1 MGFSC
6 QEGVSKMT
14 MDHNG
19 LLAAL
24 RKAVSELV
32 AHEDRVAV
40 AYSGGLDS
48 SIIAALAS
56 EKTNVTCYTC
66 AVEGSFDSR
75 NARQFANGERRQFT
89 LLELRSEDLKSFTRK
104 ASGLLGTT
112 APIRIAYMIPVLCVL
127 HRSAESVVLT
137 GSGADELFGGYAKYA
152 GMRDPTRTM
161 AKDLE
166 RMLSESHSLS
176 SEATKLGKIIGFPY
190 AAPAVIATAN
200 ETPLGEKIDPTG
212 RKIILREVAKL
223 LGLESHRRP
232 KKAAQYSS
240 GVMKEMERLAKGEGL
255 SLSQWTERTSV

>member
-1 MGFSC
+1 
-6 QEGVSKMT
+6 MT
-14 MDHNG
+14 MDHKG
-19 LLAAL
+19 LLVAL

-32 AHEDRVAV
+32 AREHRVAV

-48 SIIAALAS
+48 SVIAALAS
-56 EKTNVTCYTC
+56 EKANVTCYTC

-75 NARQFANGERRQFT
+75 NAGQFADDERRQFT
-89 LLELRSEDLKSFTRK
+89 LLELGSEDLRSFVRK

-112 APIRIAYMIPVLCVL
+112 DPTRIAYTIPVLRVL
-127 HRSAESVVLT
+127 HRSAERVVLT

-152 GMRDPTRTM
+152 GMRDPTRAM
-161 AKDLE
+161 AADLE

-176 SEATKLGKIIGFPY
+176 FEATKLGKIIGFPY
-190 AAPAVIATAN
+190 VAPAVIAAAK
-200 ETPLGEKIDPTG
+200 EIPLEEKIDPTG

-223 LGLESHRRP
+223 LGLQSHKRP

-255 SLSQWTERTSV
+255 SLSQWTERTAE